1 VEQIN
6 QVTKLKLIEMM
17 KVNNSRTKEKNTIIL
32 FTQFGVNEPTS
43 GGESN
48 SPFHYIK

>member
-1 VEQIN
+1 
-6 QVTKLKLIEMM
+6 MM

-48 SPFHYIK
+48 SPFH